1 MNRHWPTLL
10 LLVLTAAIQ
19 YPLWLGKGG
28 WLQVRESER
37 ALEAQRALNDRLE
50 ARNVALEAD
59 VKDLKTGF
67 DAIEERARS
76 ELGLIKPGE
85 IFVQVP
91 RSERRL

>member
-1 MNRHWPTLL
+1 MARHWPTLL
-10 LLVLTAAIQ
+10 LVALIAALQ

-28 WLQVRESER
+28 WLQAWEAER
-37 ALEAQRALNDRLE
+37 ALQDQRVLNERLE

-67 DAIEERARS
+67 DAVEERARI

-85 IFVQVP
+85 VFVQVP
-91 RSERRL
+91 RNTR